1 MDDAESS
8 GSDDVLVDRLARA
21 GDPRAFEVLY
31 RRHGNAVYATALRL
45 TRDADVA
52 QDLAHDAWVRAVESL
67 GRFERR
73 SSFRTWLIGILVNC
87 VREHERAGRR
97 EPASAAVADND
108 GMEDV
113 VDPSTTPPLESEG
126 IDPIDL
132 EAAVTAL
139 APRFRQVFV
148 LHDIEGFTHEEIAA
162 ALGLVPGTSKSQLA
176 RARQRVRQLLS
187 AGTSRTST

>member
-1 MDDAESS
+1 MDDADSR
-8 GSDDVLVDRLARA
+8 GSDDAVVDRLARA
-21 GDPRAFEVLY
+21 GDTRAFETFY
-31 RRHGNAVYATALRL
+31 SRHADAVNAAALRL

-73 SSFRTWLIGILVNC
+73 SSFRTWLIGILVNR
-87 VREHERAGRR
+87 VREHERAGRH
-97 EPASAAVADND
+97 ETPGATAADDDA
-108 GMEDV
+108 MEDV
-113 VDPSTTPPLESEG
+113 VDPSTTPPLDGDG

-132 EAAVTAL
+132 DAAISAL

-162 ALGLVPGTSKSQLA
+162 ALGVVPGTSKSQLA
-176 RARQRVRQLLS
+176 RARHRVRELLS
-187 AGTSRTST
+187 AGTARKST